1 MNIVSKEEFK
11 KRTNTYYSQHTFAE
25 VYETN
30 QKFACWCGEEHIIG
44 EDGVKVNKQIDD
56 FEFVVSCANNFE
68 TLIEN
73 DLELRKQF
81 SIMSADF
88 SK

>member
-1 MNIVSKEEFK
+1 MNIVSKEEFN
-11 KRTNTYYSQHTFAE
+11 KRTNTNYPHNTFAE
-25 VYETN
+25 AFEKN
-30 QKFACWCGEEHIIG
+30 QKFECGCGEDHFID
-44 EDGVKVNKQIDD
+44 EDGVKVNKQVDD

-81 SIMSADF
+81 SIISADF

>member
-1 MNIVSKEEFK
+1 MNIVNKEEFK
-11 KRTNTYYSQHTFAE
+11 KRTDTNYPINTFAE

-30 QKFACWCGEEHIIG
+30 QKFECGCGEDHLIG
-44 EDGVKVNKQIDD
+44 EDGVKVNKQVDD

-68 TLIEN
+68 TLLEN
-73 DLELRKQF
+73 DLILRKQF
-81 SIMSADF
+81 TIISADF

>member
-1 MNIVSKEEFK
+1 MNIVSKEEFN
-11 KRTNTYYSQHTFAE
+11 KRTNTNYLHNTFAE
-25 VYETN
+25 AYETN
-30 QKFACWCGEEHIIG
+30 QKFACGCGEDHLIG
-44 EDGVKVNKQIDD
+44 EDGVKVNKQVDD

-81 SIMSADF
+81 SIISADF

>member
-1 MNIVSKEEFK
+1 MNIVTKEEFK
-11 KRTNTYYSQHTFAE
+11 KRTNTNYLHNTFAE

-30 QKFACWCGEEHIIG
+30 QKFECGCGEDHLIG
-44 EDGVKVNKQIDD
+44 KDGVKVNKQVDD

-68 TLIEN
+68 TLLEN
-73 DLELRKQF
+73 DLKLRKQF
-81 SIMSADF
+81 SIISADF